1 MSLLNTFRQQ
11 VKWLLLV
18 VAIFVFNTAMGAEAD
33 DIVKKVQKK
42 YQSAKSIRIQ
52 FKEISRFKLTGTM
65 SEVDAILQMEGKDK
79 FRLESEDQVLVNDGE
94 TFWRYNKLD
103 NQVLVDYSKKDD
115 QEILLNNFLYEVKDH
130 YFAQI
135 VEETKEGGD
144 KIFVLRLT
152 PKPSEQ
158 SIFTSIKVWIKD
170 NTWEIKRLIYTDYN
184 DNETEYEI
192 EKIEFDPK
200 LADSTFTFS
209 PPEGIQ
215 VIDLRL

>member
-1 MSLLNTFRQQ
+1 MRLLNTFRQQ
-11 VKWLLLV
+11 VKWFILV
-18 VAIFVFNTAMGAEAD
+18 LAIFAVNTVMGADAD
-33 DIVKKVQKK
+33 DIVNKVQKK
-42 YQSAKSIRIQ
+42 YQSAKSIRIH

-65 SEVDAILQMEGKDK
+65 SEVNAVLQMVGKDR
-79 FRLESEDQVLVNDGE
+79 FRLESEDQVLVNDGD

-103 NQVLVDYSKKDD
+103 NQVLIDYSKKDD
-115 QEILLNNFLYEVKDH
+115 QEVLLNNFLYEIKDH

-135 VEETKEGGD
+135 VEEAKEGGD
-144 KIFVLRLT
+144 KIYVLKLT

-158 SIFTSIKVWIKD
+158 SVFTSIKVWIKD
-170 NTWEIKRLIYTDYN
+170 KTWEIKRLIYTDYN

-200 LADSTFTFS
+200 LADSTFSFS